1 LNTQKSLAK
10 ILKLRPVNYHMLV
23 DANCIQPCIGLLAQE
38 VQEITPWAV
47 ESSVHRKHY
56 EQDESGNI
64 MKDASG
70 NDIVLEAEMKLSLNY
85 QDMTIHLIG
94 AVQEMNKTIQSQAD
108 MITSLQS
115 TVAMLVQQVT
125 NLSNQMNGNVQRS
138 TPSGTTP
145 LNWNY

>member
-1 LNTQKSLAK
+1 MS
-10 ILKLRPVNYHMLV
+10 LRPVTYYMNI
-23 DANCIQPCIGLLAQE
+23 DTNSINPNIGLIAQE
-38 VQEITPWAV
+38 VQEITPHAV
-47 ESSVHRKHY
+47 ELNTYSVDHH
-56 EQDESGNI
+56 
-64 MKDASG
+64 MDASG
-70 NDIVLEAEMKLSLNY
+70 NVMKDKNGNDMVKSINNKLHLNY
-85 QDMTIHLIG
+85 QDISIHLIG

-138 TPSGTTP
+138 NPSGTTP